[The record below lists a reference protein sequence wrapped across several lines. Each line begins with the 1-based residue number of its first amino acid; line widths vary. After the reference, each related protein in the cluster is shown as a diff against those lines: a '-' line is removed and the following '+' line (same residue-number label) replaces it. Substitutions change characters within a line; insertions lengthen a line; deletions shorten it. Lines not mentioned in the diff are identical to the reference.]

1 MEGAPIPV
9 IVVSKRSVSNDITG
23 EEGSGSGLG
32 DVGDEVFA
40 DVDIAYKGATVIKQ
54 FRLGIEQF
62 EGDGVRIDL
71 GQISIYFRIY
81 HTFLVISERLGKLSY
96 RQLASH

>member
-1 MEGAPIPV
+1 MEGAPISD
-9 IVVSKRSVSNDITG
+9 IVVSKGSVSNDITG

-54 FRLGIEQF
+54 FCLGKEQF
-62 EGDGVRIDL
+62 GGWDRFQYICGFTTL
-71 GQISIYFRIY
+71 SWSYQK
-81 HTFLVISERLGKLSY
+81 RLGKLSY

>member
-1 MEGAPIPV
+1 MEGAPIPD

-40 DVDIAYKGATVIKQ
+40 DVDIAYKGATLIKP
-54 FRLGIEQF
+54 FSSGKRT
-62 EGDGVRIDL
+62 VR
-71 GQISIYFRIY
+71 G
-81 HTFLVISERLGKLSY
+81 
-96 RQLASH
+96 